1 MKYKEVVDWLFLQIP
16 NYQHQG
22 GDAYKPGFERIN
34 ALLDVLGNPHQRLKT
49 IHVAGTNGKGSVCHI
64 FSAIF
69 QNNGYKTGLFT
80 SPHITDFRERIK
92 INGKLIS
99 KDFVVWFVE
108 TYQNDILRIQPSFF
122 EITTA
127 MAYLAFEKK
136 NCDIAIIETGL
147 GGRLDA
153 TNVISPELS
162 VITSIGLDHTAFLG
176 NTVELIAREKA
187 GIIKSKTPTVV
198 GYVSDS
204 VYDVI
209 EKYAITQDAPIY
221 RTDPLPSKPEPT
233 DLLGEYQ
240 QRNIRTVL
248 LGIEILKFYWSL
260 DDGKIS
266 EAINYVKK
274 LTNFKG
280 RLQLISDHPKVIV
293 DAAHNLEGVESLLS
307 EIRLLDYSHLSII
320 YGASNDK
327 DWKEILR
334 KMPREATFSFVEFD
348 SKRSVKLTDFES
360 EAQSIGIQYKLFKQA
375 IDALN
380 HSKTTANPDDLILIC
395 GSFYLLE
402 KII

>member
-1 MKYKEVVDWLFLQIP
+1 MKYKEVVDWLFLQVP

-34 ALLDVLGNPHQRLKT
+34 ALLDVLGNPQRRLKT

-127 MAYLAFEKK
+127 MAFLAFEKK

-176 NTVELIAREKA
+176 NTVELIAAEKA
-187 GIIKSKTPTVV
+187 GIIKSKTPIVV
-198 GYVSDS
+198 GYVNDS
-204 VYDVI
+204 VYEVI
-209 EKYAITQDAPIY
+209 EKQAKSKDASIY
-221 RTDPLPSKPEPT
+221 RTDPLPPKPEPT

-240 QRNIRTVL
+240 QRNIRTVF
-248 LGIEILKFYWSL
+248 LGIEILKFYWNL

-293 DAAHNLEGVESLLS
+293 DAAHNLEGVESLLT
-307 EIRLLDYSHLSII
+307 EIRLLNYSRLFII

-334 KMPREATFSFVEFD
+334 KMPREATFSLVEFD
-348 SKRSVKLTDFES
+348 SKRSVKLADFES

-375 IDALN
+375 KDALN
-380 HSKTTANPDDLILIC
+380 HSKKTANLDDLILIC

>member
-34 ALLDVLGNPHQRLKT
+34 ALLDVLGNPQQRLKT

-108 TYQNDILRIQPSFF
+108 TYQSDILRIQPSFF

-127 MAYLAFEKK
+127 MAFLAFEKK

-153 TNVISPELS
+153 TNVILPELS

-176 NTVELIAREKA
+176 NTVELIAAEKA
-187 GIIKSKTPTVV
+187 GIIKSKTPIIV
-198 GYVSDS
+198 GYVNDS

-209 EKYAITQDAPIY
+209 ENYAKSKDAPIY

-233 DLLGEYQ
+233 DLLGQYQ

-248 LGIEILKFYWSL
+248 LGIELLKFYWSL
-260 DDGKIS
+260 DDGRTS

-280 RLQLISDHPKVIV
+280 RLQLLSDHPKVIA

-307 EIRLLDYSHLSII
+307 EIRLLDYSNLFII

-334 KMPREATFSFVEFD
+334 RMPREATFSFVEFD
-348 SKRSVKLTDFES
+348 SKRSVKLEDFKL
-360 EAQSIGIQYKLFKQA
+360 EAEMIGIQYKLFSNA
-375 IDALN
+375 SNALN
-380 HSKTTANPDDLILIC
+380 HSKLNANTNDLILIC

>member
-1 MKYKEVVDWLFLQIP
+1 
-16 NYQHQG
+16 
-22 GDAYKPGFERIN
+22 
-34 ALLDVLGNPHQRLKT
+34 
-49 IHVAGTNGKGSVCHI
+49 
-64 FSAIF
+64 
-69 QNNGYKTGLFT
+69 
-80 SPHITDFRERIK
+80 
-92 INGKLIS
+92 
-99 KDFVVWFVE
+99 
-108 TYQNDILRIQPSFF
+108 
-122 EITTA
+122 
-127 MAYLAFEKK
+127 MAFLAFEKK

-153 TNVISPELS
+153 TNVILPELS

-176 NTVELIAREKA
+176 NTVELIAAEKA
-187 GIIKSKTPTVV
+187 GIIKSKTPIIV
-198 GYVSDS
+198 GYVNDS

-209 EKYAITQDAPIY
+209 ENYAKSKDAPIY

-233 DLLGEYQ
+233 DLLGQYQ

-248 LGIEILKFYWSL
+248 LGIELLKFYWSL
-260 DDGKIS
+260 DDGRTS

-280 RLQLISDHPKVIV
+280 RLQLLSDHPKVIA

-307 EIRLLDYSHLSII
+307 EIRLLDYSNLFII

-348 SKRSVKLTDFES
+348 SKRSVKLEDFKL
-360 EAQSIGIQYKLFKQA
+360 EAEMIGIQHKLFSNASK
-375 IDALN
+375 ALN
-380 HSKTTANPDDLILIC
+380 HSKLNANTNDLILIC

>member
-34 ALLDVLGNPHQRLKT
+34 ALLEVLGNPHQRLKT

-99 KDFVVWFVE
+99 KDFVIRFVE
-108 TYQNDILRIQPSFF
+108 TYQADILRIQPSFF

-127 MAYLAFEKK
+127 MAFLAFEQK

-198 GYVSDS
+198 GYVTDS

-307 EIRLLDYSHLSII
+307 EILLIDYSHLFII
-320 YGASNDK
+320 YGASSDK

-334 KMPREATFSFVEFD
+334 RMPHEATFSFVEFD
-348 SKRSVKLTDFES
+348 SKRSVKLVDFEL
-360 EAQSIGIQYKLFKQA
+360 EAEMIGIQYKLFSNA
-375 IDALN
+375 TEALN
-380 HSKTTANPDDLILIC
+380 HSKLNANTNDLILVC

>member
-22 GDAYKPGFERIN
+22 GEAYKPGFERIN
-34 ALLDVLGNPHQRLKT
+34 ALLDILGNPQQRLKT

-92 INGKLIS
+92 INGDLIS
-99 KDFVVWFVE
+99 EDFVIWFVE
-108 TYQNDILRIQPSFF
+108 TYESDILRIQPSFF

-127 MAYLAFEKK
+127 MAFLAFEKNK
-136 NCDIAIIETGL
+136 CDIAIIETGL

-153 TNVISPELS
+153 TNVILPELS

-176 NTVELIAREKA
+176 NTVELIAVEKA
-187 GIIKSKTPTVV
+187 GIIKSKTPIVV
-198 GYVSDS
+198 GHVIDS
-204 VYDVI
+204 VYEVI
-209 EKYAITQDAPIY
+209 EKQAKTKDAPIY
-221 RTDPLPSKPEPT
+221 RLDPHQSKPEPT
-233 DLLGEYQ
+233 DLLGQYQ
-240 QRNIRTVL
+240 QKNIRTVL
-248 LGIEILKFYWSL
+248 LGIGLLKIHWHL
-260 DDGKIS
+260 EDGKIS

-280 RLQLISDHPKVIV
+280 RLQLISDYPKVVV

-307 EIRLLDYSHLSII
+307 EIRLFHYSHLYII

-327 DWKEILR
+327 DWKEILWQ
-334 KMPREATFSFVEFD
+334 MPREATFSFVEFD
-348 SKRSVKLTDFES
+348 SKRSVKLADFES
-360 EAQSIGIQYKLFKQA
+360 EAQSIGIEYKLFSQA
-375 IDALN
+375 TDALN
-380 HSKTTANPDDLILIC
+380 HSKLTAKPDDLILIC

>member
-1 MKYKEVVDWLFLQIP
+1 MKYKEVVDWLFLQVP

-34 ALLDVLGNPHQRLKT
+34 ALLDVLGNPQRRLKT

-80 SPHITDFRERIK
+80 SPHIIDFRERIK

-108 TYQNDILRIQPSFF
+108 TYKNDILRIQPSFF

-127 MAYLAFEKK
+127 MAFLAFEKK

-176 NTVELIAREKA
+176 NTVELIAAEKA
-187 GIIKSKTPTVV
+187 GIIKSKTPIVV
-198 GYVSDS
+198 GYVNDS
-204 VYDVI
+204 VYEVI
-209 EKYAITQDAPIY
+209 EKQAKSKDASIY
-221 RTDPLPSKPEPT
+221 RTDPLPPKPEPT

-240 QRNIRTVL
+240 QRNIRTVF
-248 LGIEILKFYWSL
+248 LGIEILKFYWNL

-293 DAAHNLEGVESLLS
+293 DAAHNLEGVESLLT
-307 EIRLLDYSHLSII
+307 EIRLLNYSRLFII

-348 SKRSVKLTDFES
+348 SKRSVKLSDFES
-360 EAQSIGIQYKLFKQA
+360 EAKSIGIQYKLFKQA
-375 IDALN
+375 KDALN
-380 HSKTTANPDDLILIC
+380 HSKKTANLDDLILIC

>member
-1 MKYKEVVDWLFLQIP
+1 
-16 NYQHQG
+16 
-22 GDAYKPGFERIN
+22 
-34 ALLDVLGNPHQRLKT
+34 
-49 IHVAGTNGKGSVCHI
+49 
-64 FSAIF
+64 
-69 QNNGYKTGLFT
+69 
-80 SPHITDFRERIK
+80 
-92 INGKLIS
+92 
-99 KDFVVWFVE
+99 
-108 TYQNDILRIQPSFF
+108 
-122 EITTA
+122 
-127 MAYLAFEKK
+127 MAFLAFEQK

-153 TNVISPELS
+153 TNVILPELS

-176 NTVELIAREKA
+176 DTVELIAREKA

-209 EKYAITQDAPIY
+209 EKYAIIQDAPIY
-221 RTDPLPSKPEPT
+221 RTDPLPSKPEST

-307 EIRLLDYSHLSII
+307 EIRSIDYAHLFII

-334 KMPREATFSFVEFD
+334 RMPREATFSFVEFD
-348 SKRSVKLTDFES
+348 SKRSVKLVDFEL
-360 EAQSIGIQYKLFKQA
+360 EAEMIGIQYKLFSNA
-375 IDALN
+375 TEALN
-380 HSKTTANPDDLILIC
+380 HSKLNANTNDLILVC

>member
-1 MKYKEVVDWLFLQIP
+1 MQYKEVVDWLFLQIP

-34 ALLDVLGNPHQRLKT
+34 ALLDVLGNPQRRLKT

-127 MAYLAFEKK
+127 MAFLAFEKK

-153 TNVISPELS
+153 TNVISPALS

-176 NTVELIAREKA
+176 NTVELIAAEKA
-187 GIIKSKTPTVV
+187 GIIKSKTPIVV
-198 GYVSDS
+198 GYVNDS
-204 VYDVI
+204 VYEVI
-209 EKYAITQDAPIY
+209 EKYAITQDASIY
-221 RTDPLPSKPEPT
+221 RTDPLPPKPEPT

-248 LGIEILKFYWSL
+248 LGIEILKFYWNL
-260 DDGKIS
+260 DDEKIS
-266 EAINYVKK
+266 QAINYVKK

-307 EIRLLDYSHLSII
+307 EIRLLNYSRLFII

-334 KMPREATFSFVEFD
+334 QMPREATFSLVEFD
-348 SKRSVKLTDFES
+348 SKRSVKLADFES
-360 EAQSIGIQYKLFKQA
+360 EAQSLGIQYKLFKQA
-375 IDALN
+375 KEALN
-380 HSKTTANPDDLILIC
+380 HSKTTANHDDLILIC

>member
-1 MKYKEVVDWLFLQIP
+1 MKYTEVVDWLFLQIP

-22 GDAYKPGFERIN
+22 GDAYKPGFERII

-49 IHVAGTNGKGSVCHI
+49 IHVAGTNGKGTVCHI

-153 TNVISPELS
+153 TNVILPELS

-280 RLQLISDHPKVIV
+280 RLQLISDQPKVIV

-307 EIRLLDYSHLSII
+307 EIRLLDYSHLFII

-348 SKRSVKLTDFES
+348 SKRSVKLADFEA
-360 EAQSIGIQYKLFKQA
+360 EAQSIGIQYKLFNQA
-375 IDALN
+375 KDALN

>member
-22 GDAYKPGFERIN
+22 GDAYKPGFDRIN
-34 ALLDVLGNPHQRLKT
+34 ALLDVLGNPQQRLKT

-108 TYQNDILRIQPSFF
+108 TYQSDILRIQPSFF

-127 MAYLAFEKK
+127 MAFLAFEKK

-153 TNVISPELS
+153 TNVILPELS

-176 NTVELIAREKA
+176 NTVELIAAEKA
-187 GIIKSKTPTVV
+187 GIIKSKTPIIV
-198 GYVSDS
+198 GYVNDS

-209 EKYAITQDAPIY
+209 ENYAKSKDAPIY

-233 DLLGEYQ
+233 DLLGQYQ

-248 LGIEILKFYWSL
+248 LGIELLKFYWSL
-260 DDGKIS
+260 DDGRTS

-280 RLQLISDHPKVIV
+280 RLQLLSDHPKVIA

-307 EIRLLDYSHLSII
+307 EIRLLDYSNLFII

-334 KMPREATFSFVEFD
+334 RMPREATFSFVEFD
-348 SKRSVKLTDFES
+348 SKRSVKLEDFKL
-360 EAQSIGIQYKLFKQA
+360 EAEMIGIQYKLFSNA
-375 IDALN
+375 SNALN
-380 HSKTTANPDDLILIC
+380 HSKLNANTNDLILIC

>member
-22 GDAYKPGFERIN
+22 GDAYKPGFDRIN
-34 ALLDVLGNPHQRLKT
+34 ALLDVLGNPQQRLKT

-108 TYQNDILRIQPSFF
+108 TYQSDILRIQPSFF

-127 MAYLAFEKK
+127 MAFLAFEKK

-153 TNVISPELS
+153 TNVILPELS

-176 NTVELIAREKA
+176 NSVELIAAEKA
-187 GIIKSKTPTVV
+187 GIIKSKTPIIV
-198 GYVSDS
+198 GYVNDS

-209 EKYAITQDAPIY
+209 ENYAKSKDAPIY

-233 DLLGEYQ
+233 DLLGQYQ

-248 LGIEILKFYWSL
+248 LGIELLKFYWSL
-260 DDGKIS
+260 DDGRTS

-280 RLQLISDHPKVIV
+280 RLQLLSDHPKVIA
-293 DAAHNLEGVESLLS
+293 DAAHNVEGVESLLS
-307 EIRLLDYSHLSII
+307 EIRLLDYSNLFII

-348 SKRSVKLTDFES
+348 SKRSVKLEDFKL
-360 EAQSIGIQYKLFKQA
+360 EAEMIGIQYKLFSNASK
-375 IDALN
+375 ALN
-380 HSKTTANPDDLILIC
+380 HSKLNANTNDLILIC

>member
-1 MKYKEVVDWLFLQIP
+1 MKFKEVVDWLFLQIP

-34 ALLDVLGNPHQRLKT
+34 ALLDVLGNPQQRLKT

-108 TYQNDILRIQPSFF
+108 TYKSDILRIQPSFF

-127 MAYLAFEKK
+127 MAFLAFEKK

-153 TNVISPELS
+153 TNVILPELS

-176 NTVELIAREKA
+176 NTVELIATEKA
-187 GIIKSKTPTVV
+187 GIIKPKTPIVV
-198 GYVSDS
+198 GYVNDS
-204 VYDVI
+204 VYEVI
-209 EKYAITQDAPIY
+209 ENYAKSKDASIY

-233 DLLGEYQ
+233 DLLGQYQ

-293 DAAHNLEGVESLLS
+293 DAAHNIEGVESLLS
-307 EIRLLDYSHLSII
+307 EVRLLDYSHLFII

-334 KMPREATFSFVEFD
+334 KMPLEATFSLVEFD
-348 SKRSVKLTDFES
+348 SKRSVKLEDFKL
-360 EAQSIGIQYKLFKQA
+360 EAEMIGIQHKLFSNVSK
-375 IDALN
+375 ALN
-380 HSKTTANPDDLILIC
+380 HSKLNANANDLILIC

>member
-22 GDAYKPGFERIN
+22 GDAYKPGFDRIN
-34 ALLDVLGNPHQRLKT
+34 ALLDVLGNPQQRLKT

-108 TYQNDILRIQPSFF
+108 TYQSDILRIQPSFF

-127 MAYLAFEKK
+127 MAFLAFEKK

-153 TNVISPELS
+153 TNVILPELS

-176 NTVELIAREKA
+176 NTVELIAAEKA
-187 GIIKSKTPTVV
+187 GIIKSKTPIIV
-198 GYVSDS
+198 GYVNDS

-209 EKYAITQDAPIY
+209 ENYAKSKDAPIY

-233 DLLGEYQ
+233 DLLGQYQ

-248 LGIEILKFYWSL
+248 LGIELLKFYWSL
-260 DDGKIS
+260 DDGRTS

-280 RLQLISDHPKVIV
+280 RLQLLSDHPKVIA

-307 EIRLLDYSHLSII
+307 EIRLLDYSNLFII

-348 SKRSVKLTDFES
+348 SKRSVKLEDFKL
-360 EAQSIGIQYKLFKQA
+360 EAEMIGIQYKLFSNASK
-375 IDALN
+375 ALN
-380 HSKTTANPDDLILIC
+380 HSKLNANTNDLILIC

>member
-153 TNVISPELS
+153 TNVILPELS

-280 RLQLISDHPKVIV
+280 RLQLISDQPKVIV

-307 EIRLLDYSHLSII
+307 EIRLLDYSHLFII

-348 SKRSVKLTDFES
+348 SKRSVKLADFEA
-360 EAQSIGIQYKLFKQA
+360 EAQSIGIQYKLFNQA
-375 IDALN
+375 KDALN

>member
-1 MKYKEVVDWLFLQIP
+1 MTYKEVVDWLFLQVP

-34 ALLDVLGNPHQRLKT
+34 ALLDVLGNPQRRLKT

-80 SPHITDFRERIK
+80 SPHIIDFRERIK

-127 MAYLAFEKK
+127 MAFLAFEKK

-176 NTVELIAREKA
+176 NTVELIAAEKA
-187 GIIKSKTPTVV
+187 GIIKSKTPIVV
-198 GYVSDS
+198 GYVNDS
-204 VYDVI
+204 VYEVI
-209 EKYAITQDAPIY
+209 EKQAKSKDASIY
-221 RTDPLPSKPEPT
+221 RTDPLPPEPEPT

-240 QRNIRTVL
+240 QRNIRTVF
-248 LGIEILKFYWSL
+248 LGIEILKFYWNL

-293 DAAHNLEGVESLLS
+293 DAAHNLEGVDSLLT
-307 EIRLLDYSHLSII
+307 EIRLLNYSRLFII

-334 KMPREATFSFVEFD
+334 KMPREAAFSLVEFD
-348 SKRSVKLTDFES
+348 SKRSVKLADFES
-360 EAQSIGIQYKLFKQA
+360 EAKSIGIQYKLFKQA
-375 IDALN
+375 KDALN
-380 HSKTTANPDDLILIC
+380 HSKKTANLDDLILIC

>member
-1 MKYKEVVDWLFLQIP
+1 MTYKEVVDWLFLQVP

-34 ALLDVLGNPHQRLKT
+34 ALLDVLGNPQRRLKT

-127 MAYLAFEKK
+127 MAFLAFEKK

-176 NTVELIAREKA
+176 NTVELIAAEKA
-187 GIIKSKTPTVV
+187 GIIKSKTPIVV
-198 GYVSDS
+198 GYVNDS
-204 VYDVI
+204 VYEVI
-209 EKYAITQDAPIY
+209 EKHAKSKDASIY
-221 RTDPLPSKPEPT
+221 RTDPLPPEPEPT

-240 QRNIRTVL
+240 QRNIRTVF
-248 LGIEILKFYWSL
+248 LGIEILKFYWNL

-293 DAAHNLEGVESLLS
+293 DAAHNLEGVDSLLT
-307 EIRLLDYSHLSII
+307 EIRLLNYSRLFII

-334 KMPREATFSFVEFD
+334 KMPREAAFSLVEFD
-348 SKRSVKLTDFES
+348 SKRSVKLADFES
-360 EAQSIGIQYKLFKQA
+360 EAKSIGIQYKLFKQA
-375 IDALN
+375 KDALN
-380 HSKTTANPDDLILIC
+380 HSKKTANLDDLILIC